1 MHESDAVVIG
11 AGHNGLIAAIALAD
25 AGWDVTVLEAQDQPG
40 GAVRSAQL
48 TPGYV
53 TDLFSAF
60 YPLTQASPAFTDLD
74 LDAHGLRWSRAP
86 LAFGQPA
93 GPGDTQAAVVHPDPA
108 DTAAHLA
115 GFDAHDGRT
124 WLSLTEQWATIRD
137 GIIGTLFGPFPPM
150 RAVTSLL
157 RASGTADA
165 VRLARFLLLPANR
178 MVRELFRSEQARLLI
193 LGNALHADIPLDAP
207 GSGLMGYLL
216 TMLGQD
222 VGFPVPVGG
231 AGELSAALVRRCAAA
246 GGEVICSTTVEEIEV
261 RNGRAVGVVDAGG
274 RHWPAR
280 RAVLADVAAPT
291 LYTRLL
297 PPSVVPSRI
306 LDDLEH
312 FAWDTPVVKIDYAL
326 SGKIPWRS
334 ENLGG
339 AGTVHLGGDMNA
351 LARAGADLE
360 TGRIPRDPFLL
371 FGQMTTAD
379 PTRSPAG
386 TESAW
391 SYSHLP
397 RGVTDDEA
405 AHELAER
412 MDAVLSA
419 HAPGVSSL
427 IVDRHLQTPRSL
439 QDSDANLV
447 GGAVNGGT
455 AQLFQQLVFR
465 PTPGLGGASTPVRD
479 LYLSSAAAHPGGGV
493 HGACG
498 ANAARAA
505 LAAHRTLRRPTTYL
519 TRKAVQRLMR

>member
-222 VGFPVPVGG
+222 AGFPVPVGG

-246 GGEVICSTTVEEIEV
+246 GGEVICSTPVEKSRCAMV
-261 RNGRAVGVVDAGG
+261 APSASSTPAGG
-274 RHWPAR
+274 IGRPGEPSSPTSRHR
-280 RAVLADVAAPT
+280 R
-291 LYTRLL
+291 
-297 PPSVVPSRI
+297 
-306 LDDLEH
+306 
-312 FAWDTPVVKIDYAL
+312 
-326 SGKIPWRS
+326 
-334 ENLGG
+334 
-339 AGTVHLGGDMNA
+339 
-351 LARAGADLE
+351 
-360 TGRIPRDPFLL
+360 
-371 FGQMTTAD
+371 
-379 PTRSPAG
+379 
-386 TESAW
+386 
-391 SYSHLP
+391 
-397 RGVTDDEA
+397 
-405 AHELAER
+405 
-412 MDAVLSA
+412 
-419 HAPGVSSL
+419 
-427 IVDRHLQTPRSL
+427 
-439 QDSDANLV
+439 
-447 GGAVNGGT
+447 
-455 AQLFQQLVFR
+455 
-465 PTPGLGGASTPVRD
+465 STPVSYPRRWCRPASSMT
-479 LYLSSAAAHPGGGV
+479 LSTSPGT
-493 HGACG
+493 
-498 ANAARAA
+498 
-505 LAAHRTLRRPTTYL
+505 HRWSRSTTH
-519 TRKAVQRLMR
+519 